1 MVGFAGEGL
10 DGTIRLLA
18 VLALLV
24 SASCLGSEP
33 IVESSRSDC
42 ESLRDHLVEISLAT
56 AAGVNQPTDR
66 VKRQLDR
73 HRQNLRAAY
82 GDRFVTDCQLRRPR
96 AWIDCA
102 LDAASK
108 EELRL
113 CESR

>member
-1 MVGFAGEGL
+1 MVGMAGKGL
-10 DGTIRLLA
+10 DGAIWLSA
-18 VLALLV
+18 VLALSV
-24 SASCLGSEP
+24 GVSCLGSEP

-56 AAGVNQPTDR
+56 AAGANQPTDR
-66 VKRQLDR
+66 VQRQLAR
-73 HRQNLRAAY
+73 HRHNLRAVY